1 LDEELA
7 EAHASLA
14 RNKIAFD
21 WDWSG
26 ARREFE
32 RALELNPNYGTA
44 HYWYSYYYFAMG
56 RLDAA
61 AQEMKRAVDLDPL
74 SLQINTE
81 MGRALLYQ
89 RQYDA
94 AIEQERKTLEMD
106 PNFEGAHELLA
117 TAYLFKGSYA
127 DAITESQ
134 PVERWSGFVLAR
146 AYLKSGKIG
155 KAQKVVVD
163 LKELSNKQYVS
174 AQRIAQAY
182 VGLDDK
188 QRALEW
194 LEKAYEE
201 RSLRPDFMRVDPAYD
216 NLRSDQRF
224 RDLLHRVG
232 LPQ

>member
-1 LDEELA
+1 
-7 EAHASLA
+7 
-14 RNKIAFD
+14 
-21 WDWSG
+21 
-26 ARREFE
+26 
-32 RALELNPNYGTA
+32 
-44 HYWYSYYYFAMG
+44 MG

-216 NLRSDQRF
+216 SLRSDQRF